1 MTEVDN
7 TKTVLY
13 SYLQTLSVKVSRS
26 TVHHLLNTPVGDSMR
41 GISDALDAL
50 HIKNEVYQLP
60 SHEYFSQLDA
70 PFITMLQVDKNPFCV
85 VTKKDNFIVEISN
98 IEGKRR
104 SIGMDNFL
112 KKWTGTVL
120 LGETTERT
128 MSDSLYLWKN
138 LCYYCLRYKLI
149 IAILSILALGFLT
162 AFQQQCSSA
171 MMLYL
176 ATLGFGIL
184 VSVAIL
190 YKEQFNENF
199 LEQFCHIGK
208 TVNCN
213 KVLHSKGARIATA
226 SLGELSLLYFSV
238 LFIYSIIQ
246 SQDFH
251 LITFIC
257 NIAAICFTIYSIVY
271 QGFIIRKVCM
281 LCMLVNLT
289 VWGSTAILYSMGND
303 LTNRFSIF
311 SACIFF
317 TIGCI
322 CLISVITFSSY
333 RKEYKQNHLLRERL
347 SKLLTT
353 VTFKKLLE
361 LQPSIKEVLPFDTAI
376 DNHLPGENRLLVITN
391 PNCRNCAIIHPH
403 IKELSTEVPMS
414 LIFLTYPNDNIGKQV
429 AKVILAAYL
438 QDGWNK
444 AMQLLEEWFEN
455 HKIREYGAYITT
467 SETEEMRMKQVVYC
481 RKQNID
487 RTPSL
492 IMNGHYVPEVY
503 SISSL
508 RYVLP

>member
-138 LCYYCLRYKLI
+138 LYYYCLRYKLI
-149 IAILSILALGFLT
+149 IAIHLILALGFLT

-238 LFIYSIIQ
+238 LFIFSVIQ
-246 SQDFH
+246 SQEFH
-251 LITFIC
+251 PIAFIC
-257 NIAAICFTIYSIVY
+257 NVVAICFTIYSIIY
-271 QGFIIRKVCM
+271 QILIIHKGCI
-281 LCMLVNLT
+281 LCIFVNLA
-289 VWGSTAILYSMGND
+289 VWVNALTLYIMKDELINS
-303 LTNRFSIF
+303 FSIF
-311 SACIFF
+311 SVFTFF
-317 TIGCI
+317 AIGSI
-322 CLISVITFSSY
+322 CLILGMTFNSY
-333 RKEYKQNHLLRERL
+333 CKEYKEKQLLRRRL
-347 SKLLTT
+347 SQLMTT
-353 VTFKKLLE
+353 TTFHKLLE
-361 LQPSIKEVLPFDTAI
+361 LQPSVKEEFTQNTAI
-376 DNHLPGENRLLVITN
+376 NNHLTGEKRLLIITN
-391 PNCRNCAIIHPH
+391 PNCKNCAEIHSY
-403 IKELSTEVPMS
+403 IKKLATEVPIS
-414 LIFLTYPNDNIGKQV
+414 LMLLTSPNDNKGKQV
-429 AKVILAAYL
+429 AEIILTAYL
-438 QDGWNK
+438 QYGWDK

-455 HKIREYGAYITT
+455 HKFREPETYVTT
-467 SETEEMRMKQVVYC
+467 PQTEEMRKQQLLYC
-481 RKQNID
+481 HKQSID
-487 RTPSL
+487 RTPSF
-492 IMNGHYVPEVY
+492 IMNRHYVPEVY
-503 SISSL
+503 SFSSL
-508 RYVLP
+508 RYVLT